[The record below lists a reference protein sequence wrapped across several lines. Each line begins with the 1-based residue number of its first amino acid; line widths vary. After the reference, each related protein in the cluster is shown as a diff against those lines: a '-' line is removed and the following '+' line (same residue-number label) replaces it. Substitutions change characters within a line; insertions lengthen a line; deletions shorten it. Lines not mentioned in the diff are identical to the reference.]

1 MVRSSKFD
9 MLATQNAWYGVKNS
23 EKLLDF
29 MEEQDFDVHKDM
41 VDIFKFIKDPVVK
54 TLPHRD
60 FWLSMRHA
68 SIEGRA
74 KTWIELLERSSESER
89 AQLLSELN
97 QVMLVGGVVTP
108 EFMDEV
114 DRLKNR

>member
-1 MVRSSKFD
+1 
-9 MLATQNAWYGVKNS
+9 
-23 EKLLDF
+23 
-29 MEEQDFDVHKDM
+29 
-41 VDIFKFIKDPVVK
+41 
-54 TLPHRD
+54 
-60 FWLSMRHA
+60 MRHA